1 VIRLFRPF
9 ALFLVVAGT
18 QLVFNALPA
27 LGTSGS
33 GTDASKLQTS
43 GVELNQQGLSGTFYE
58 PATSGQGF
66 EIEVFP
72 NLVAPDVGLIQIDWF
87 TFDTTAGGAD
97 HQRWYTLS
105 GNVQTGQP
113 TASVTIY
120 RNVGGNFNSPPVT
133 QSVAVGTATLRFD
146 TCTSGQLDY
155 TFADG
160 SGRSG
165 SIPLTRLTQNGT
177 CSTTDERPS
186 NSDSALGGNW
196 FDPATSG
203 QGFNVDVSPS
213 SATLFLGWYTY
224 APAGSSAGEAGQRW
238 YTGQGSFS
246 PGMRTIALTLY
257 QTTGGAFDSTA
268 ATPRTVAVGSATLAF
283 RSCSTATLNFSFTG
297 GSSSGASGSI
307 DLRRVGP
314 VPPGCTTD
322 SPVPVTAQSPF
333 APGCDGVPP
342 TGTVYAGAEVEPYIA
357 TDPLNTSHLIGVF
370 QQDRWSDGGARGLRT
385 GYSFDGGLT
394 WSLTQTKFSRCTGGN
409 ATNGGDFARASDPW
423 VSIGP
428 DGIAYQIG
436 IAFTGDT
443 FAANSSSAVL
453 ASRSTDGGRTWSDPA
468 TLIRDGVSPF
478 NDKESLTADPFT
490 PGFAYATWDRLDQ
503 NGNGP
508 SWFARTIDGGQSW
521 EAAKPIYDP
530 GGRNQTLNTHIVVTS
545 NNDTHALYD
554 FFTEFDTVGNTTTPH
569 LAMIRSLDFGATWS
583 AASTVSN
590 LRAIGTHDPQDPSR
604 ELRDGANIASFAAGP
619 NGVLVGVWQDSRF
632 SGGAREG
639 VAFTRS
645 IDGGTT
651 WSAPAQI
658 NGVPAVQALLPA
670 VAVRPDGTIG
680 VLYYDMRN
688 DTADRATLLVD
699 AWLTTSSDG
708 ITWTERHVAGPFD
721 FNQAPMTEGGL
732 FIGDYVGLASA
743 AGEFAAF
750 FSQTGPVVNSRTDIY
765 ASVFR
770 SIAGPVADK
779 SRRTYR
785 AVESSAIELT
795 PEWQQQLERS
805 AQKTLLQRRAGAA
818 TGSVPVK

>member
-1 VIRLFRPF
+1 MLPTLLTHASRRCPSRAKCGWASL
-9 ALFLVVAGT
+9 ALCAVVA
-18 QLVFNALPA
+18 
-27 LGTSGS
+27 
-33 GTDASKLQTS
+33 
-43 GVELNQQGLSGTFYE
+43 
-58 PATSGQGF
+58 
-66 EIEVFP
+66 
-72 NLVAPDVGLIQIDWF
+72 
-87 TFDTTAGGAD
+87 
-97 HQRWYTLS
+97 
-105 GNVQTGQP
+105 
-113 TASVTIY
+113 
-120 RNVGGNFNSPPVT
+120 
-133 QSVAVGTATLRFD
+133 
-146 TCTSGQLDY
+146 
-155 TFADG
+155 
-160 SGRSG
+160 
-165 SIPLTRLTQNGT
+165 
-177 CSTTDERPS
+177 
-186 NSDSALGGNW
+186 
-196 FDPATSG
+196 
-203 QGFNVDVSPS
+203 
-213 SATLFLGWYTY
+213 
-224 APAGSSAGEAGQRW
+224 
-238 YTGQGSFS
+238 
-246 PGMRTIALTLY
+246 
-257 QTTGGAFDSTA
+257 TA
-268 ATPRTVAVGSATLAF
+268 ATPASAITVIEYYNKTLDHYFITPLANEIDALDSGRIIGWGRTGFVFDGFSTPAEAQGAAVNPVCRFRIPPEHGDSHFFSASPAECAVVREKVLTDPNFSNYLEETSAAF
-283 RSCSTATLNFSFTG
+283 YIALPDTATGKCPAGT
-297 GSSSGASGSI
+297 A
-307 DLRRVGP
+307 P
-314 VPPGCTTD
+314 VYRLWNQRADSNHRYTADRAQRDAMIARGYAPEGYGLLGVAMCTTRAGIGD
-322 SPVPVTAQSPF
+322 SQVPVTAQSPF

-357 TDPLNTSHLIGVF
+357 TDPLNASHLIGVF

-394 WSLTQTKFSRCTGGN
+394 WSLTQAKFSRCTGGN
-409 ATNGGDFARASDPW
+409 AANGGDFARASDPW

-443 FAANSSSAVL
+443 FATNSSSAVL

-468 TLIRDGVSPF
+468 TLIRDGVAPF

-521 EAAKPIYDP
+521 EPAKPIYDP
-530 GGRNQTLNTHIVVTS
+530 GGRNQTLNNHIVVTS
-545 NNDTHALYD
+545 SGGTHTLYD
-554 FFTEFDTVGNTTTPH
+554 FFTEFDTIGNTTTPH
-569 LAMIRSLDFGATWS
+569 LAMIRSIDFGATWS

-604 ELRDGANIASFAAGP
+604 EIRDAANIASFAAGP

-651 WSAPAQI
+651 WSTPVQI

-688 DTADRATLLVD
+688 NTADHATLLVD

-750 FSQTGPVVNSRTDIY
+750 FPQTGPDVNSRTDIY

-785 AVESSAIELT
+785 AVESSAPELT
-795 PEWQQQLERS
+795 PEWQQRLERS

-818 TGSVPVK
+818 TGSAPIK